1 MPKNYRI
8 VTFFF
13 LLTQALS
20 FVSLAQY
27 DQKLVKFDFREIDGN
42 PYGIV
47 KLYMKNERIKVKY
60 FASKDESG
68 IPIMERF
75 NEWAFSKKLVLVSS
89 GTYYYYPNKNNRNK
103 NTVLPVG
110 ICIDNGKV
118 INKSTE
124 ANLGGLAMVYPSGK
138 IAVENLKDKSIT
150 IRQKNGTITSLN
162 LSDSFDKNIFFK
174 WAEDVRA
181 TVFQTHLFAYKNQLL
196 IGQNSNSYKD
206 YRRFLAV
213 CTTSNG
219 DLVHYIINLPFNST
233 ILDGS
238 SKAIDYLKQIEK
250 VKDIAFI
257 INLDTGAQN
266 TLFSY
271 HPKTGTPL
279 PNPNFSGT
287 KTMKDAI
294 NLIAYYYE

>member
-1 MPKNYRI
+1 MSKFLKKII
-8 VTFFF
+8 VHSVLSLF
-13 LLTQALS
+13 LPFCLIGQ
-20 FVSLAQY
+20 F

-42 PYGIV
+42 PYGII

-75 NEWAFSKKLVLVSS
+75 NDWAFSKKLVLVSS

-110 ICIDNGKV
+110 ICVDNGKV

-124 ANLGGLAMVYPSGK
+124 ANLGGLAMVYASGK
-138 IAVENLKDKSIT
+138 IQVENLKNNSIT
-150 IRQKNGTITSLN
+150 IRQRNGSTTSLN
-162 LSDSFDKNIFFK
+162 LADPFDKNLFFK

-196 IGQNSNSYKD
+196 IGQNANNYKD

-213 CTTSNG
+213 CTTSSG
-219 DLVHYIINLPFNST
+219 ELVHYIINLPFNST
-233 ILDGS
+233 ILEGS
-238 SKAIDYLKQIEK
+238 SKAIDYLKNIEN

-287 KTMKDAI
+287 KTLKDAI

>member
-1 MPKNYRI
+1 MPKKNKI
-8 VTFFF
+8 IS
-13 LLTQALS
+13 LLVAFQLTLPLLLS
-20 FVSLAQY
+20 GQF

-42 PYGIV
+42 PYGII

-75 NEWAFSKKLVLVSS
+75 NEWAFNKKLVLVSS

-124 ANLGGLAMVYPSGK
+124 TNLGGLAMVYPSGK
-138 IAVENLKDKSIT
+138 ITVENLKDKSIT
-150 IRQKNGTITSLN
+150 IRQKNGNSANLN
-162 LSDSFDKNIFFK
+162 LADPFDKNLFFK

-219 DLVHYIINLPFNST
+219 ELVHYIINLPFNST

-238 SKAIDYLKQIEK
+238 SKAIDYLRQIEH

-271 HPKTGTPL
+271 HPKSGTPL